1 MNATD
6 DSASAVHE
14 QYLVAGMTCD
24 HCVHAVTEEISAIDG
39 VESVD
44 VELHNGGVSRVDVTS
59 TRPLA
64 SSDVEAAILEAGYS
78 LAGA

>member
-1 MNATD
+1 MSST
-6 DSASAVHE
+6 DSASPVHE
-14 QYLVAGMTCD
+14 QYLVSGMTCD

-44 VELHNGGVSRVDVTS
+44 VELHNGGVSRVDVVS
-59 TRPLA
+59 SRPLA
-64 SSDVEAAILEAGYS
+64 TTDVEAAILEAGYS

>member
-1 MNATD
+1 MTD
-6 DSASAVHE
+6 NSSSASIHE
-14 QYLVAGMTCD
+14 QYLVSGMTCD
-24 HCVHAVTEEISAIDG
+24 HCVRAVTEEISAIDG

-44 VELHNGGVSRVDVTS
+44 VDLHDGGVSRVDVVS

-64 SSDVEAAILEAGYS
+64 TTDVEAAIMEAGYS